1 MRIVDT
7 FIVTDSLAFRG
18 LRRLLNLLL
27 LAYVACLLLCSLQ
40 TVAAHPVAQG
50 AMEIRIDAERIGL
63 VVTASQEEVAVANA
77 WSGKHSS
84 LDLAAVRSHGEYLLA
99 HLHVLADGQA
109 LNGQVVETPNQ
120 ISGRLSYR
128 LDYKSSGAAQH
139 FEFSQNVLR
148 ELSFAPGNPWEAS
161 YIVKTFVAGRA
172 VAEGLLFT
180 AQQPLRIAAQDFAK
194 PGQLALTGGFV
205 QHGVLHILR
214 GYDHLLF
221 IGALVLAAP
230 SWFYLLKVIGLF
242 TLAHTLTLILAVLDI
257 VRLPAAI
264 VEPMIAASIVVIAMQ
279 NMFWPGSKQGWPR
292 LLFAFGFGL
301 FHGLGFAGGLLEAM
315 SGMAGGHLALAIIA
329 FSAGVEIGHLS
340 VVLPGFYLIR
350 LLLTAKN
357 SLAVNRFPQYASGL
371 ISLCGLVYFY
381 AAVHFAGV

>member
-1 MRIVDT
+1 MRIAD
-7 FIVTDSLAFRG
+7 IINISDSLAFCG
-18 LRRLLNLLL
+18 LRRLLNSQLIACVAWLLF
-27 LAYVACLLLCSLQ
+27 CSLQ

-50 AMEIRIDAERIGL
+50 AMEIRLDAERVSL
-63 VVTASQEEVAVANA
+63 VVTVSQEEVAVANA
-77 WSGKHSS
+77 WSGKHST

-99 HLHVLADGQA
+99 HLLVLADGQA

-120 ISGRLSYR
+120 ISGRLSFR
-128 LDYKSSGAAQH
+128 LDYKSPGAAQH

-172 VAEGLLFT
+172 VADGLLFT
-180 AQQPLRIAAQDFAK
+180 SQEPLLVAAQDFAK
-194 PGQLALTGGFV
+194 PGRLALEGGFV

-242 TLAHTLTLILAVLDI
+242 TLSHTLTLILAVLDI
-257 VRLPAAI
+257 VRLPAEI

-279 NMFWPGSKQGWPR
+279 NMFWPRSKQGWPR
-292 LLFAFGFGL
+292 LFLAFGFGL

-315 SGMAGGHLALAIIA
+315 SGMAGSHLALAIIA
-329 FSAGVEIGHLS
+329 FSIGVEIGHLT
-340 VVLPGFYLIR
+340 VVLPGYYLIR
-350 LLLTAKN
+350 LQQEAKN
-357 SLAVNRFPQYASGL
+357 RLALKRLPQYASGV

-381 AAVHFAGV
+381 AAVHFGGI